1 MIAAL
6 YAAVARRRREWFA
19 NHPEARQRLRRPV
32 ISIGNIA
39 AGGRGKTPLTAA
51 VARVLLELGEVPS
64 VLSRGYARTEHADGA
79 VIVRDPKGIRA
90 DVARAGDEPFML
102 ARQLDGAIVMSGAD
116 RYVSGRLAEH
126 HLGATVHLLDD
137 GFQHFQLDR
146 DGDIVLVSGADLA
159 GASTLPS
166 GHLREPA
173 DVLIAADAIVALDEG
188 VEAALPRLHD
198 DAVVFRAIRRT
209 GAASFEGQG
218 KAVVPGSRVVAVAG
232 IANPGA
238 FFEDVSRAGWQVAA
252 TRSFR
257 DHHPYTARDLAN
269 VFALVGST
277 DARAVMTTEKDLV
290 RMLSH
295 RPFRHPVGWL
305 PLTME
310 AEPAADFRAWL
321 ASVVGAARD
330 SVIA

>member
-19 NHPEARQRLRRPV
+19 NHPEARRRLRRPV

-51 VARVLLELGEVPS
+51 VARALLELGEVPS
-64 VLSRGYARTEHADGA
+64 VLSRGYARTQQTDGA
-79 VIVRDPKGIRA
+79 VIVRDREGIRA

-102 ARQLDGAIVMSGAD
+102 ARQLDGAIVMAGAD
-116 RYVSGRLAEH
+116 RYVSGCLAEH

-146 DGDIVLVSGADLA
+146 DADIVLVSRADLA

-173 DVLIAADAIVALDEG
+173 DVLIVADAIVALDDG
-188 VEAALPRLHD
+188 VEAALPGLHQ

-209 GAASFEGQG
+209 GAAVFEGAG
-218 KAVVPGSRVVAVAG
+218 GGVAAGSRVVAVAG
-232 IANPGA
+232 IANPEA
-238 FFEDVSRAGWQVAA
+238 FFEDVSRAGWQITA

-257 DHHPYTARDLAN
+257 DHYPYSSRDLAN
-269 VFALVGST
+269 VFELVAST
-277 DARAVMTTEKDLV
+277 DARAVMTTEKDVV

-295 RPFRHPVGWL
+295 RPFRRPVGWL

-310 AEPAADFRAWL
+310 AEPAAEFRAWL
-321 ASVVGAARD
+321 ASAVGAARD